1 MQRIVVTQ
9 EFSAPADRVYA
20 HLARHENLESVFGAS
35 ITRVRDGHTTPD
47 GVGSVRRLKLNPLM
61 PAFEETVTQAVPDEL
76 IEYRITQGSPLK
88 DHVGTMRFSPVGTG
102 TRLDWTIEFESR
114 VPGAGGVIRSA
125 IERNVRRGLR
135 TIAQEL

>member
-1 MQRIVVTQ
+1 MQRIDVTQ
-9 EFSAPADRVYA
+9 EFSAPVDRVYA
-20 HLARHENLESVFGAS
+20 HLARHENLERVFGAK

-88 DHVGTMRFSPVGTG
+88 DHVGTMRFAPVGTG
-102 TRLDWTIEFESR
+102 TRLDYTIEFESK
-114 VPGAGGVIRSA
+114 VPGAGGVMRSA
-125 IERNVRRGLR
+125 IERNVRGGLR
-135 TIAQEL
+135 QIAQEL

>member
-1 MQRIVVTQ
+1 MQRIEVTQ
-9 EFSAPADRVYA
+9 EFSAPVDRVYA
-20 HLARHENLESVFGAS
+20 HLARHENLESVFGAR

-88 DHVGTMRFSPVGTG
+88 DHVGTMRFAPAGTG
-102 TRLDWTIEFESR
+102 TRLDYTIEFESKI
-114 VPGAGGVIRSA
+114 PGAGGVMKSA
-125 IERNVRRGLR
+125 IEKNVRSGLR
-135 TIAQEL
+135 KIAQEL